1 MSSCN
6 ITDNRWFCD
15 NVKIKMGD
23 GGPGSGGNQVPDF
36 TIYHDAPGGSSNINY
51 ITATKFASS
60 DPNDPN
66 PRPIYIQA
74 TETRIEGVDDIM
86 ATFIQASNYVGGNSA
101 VNLYADN
108 NIRFTTTTAGATVNG
123 SLTINTI
130 VNAGTDTDKFLVSGA
145 SGTVKFRTGAEV
157 RSDIGAGT
165 GNGTVTSVGFSH
177 GGNAFTT
184 GGAPVT
190 SNGTISITMAG
201 SSSQYVNGAGNLTS
215 FPSIPAAANN
225 ATITIAGAD
234 GIRINNGASGNF
246 TTDQSVAETITVT
259 MDYSGADNFILGSA
273 VATGTAIQTTDKII
287 YSDVND
293 NDIYYGNVSD
303 LPFDNSGGTM
313 SSWNLTGDSGGSAQ
327 IDQGDTVDIAGGTNI
342 TTTRSSNT
350 VTITNDV
357 VNNNQLVN
365 GALYTTNTGTV
376 TGTGVST
383 RLAFWSGTSSLSSDA
398 GLTYNNAT
406 DALSVSGAVTW
417 SGGGSTE
424 SNSAYDNM
432 ITGFSD
438 GGSSTITLTLTQQD
452 GGTLTTSFGNPQ
464 GTVTEVGISH
474 TGNAFAV
481 SGTPI
486 NSSGT
491 LAIDMQ
497 GTSSQYINGAG
508 NLITFPNIPS
518 SANNPTI
525 TLTAGTG
532 LTGGGTFTLNQ
543 SGASTITFNASNN
556 GTVTQVATGSGLT
569 GGTITSTGTLS
580 VDYSSAGLIADCP
593 AGTGSISENDFIM
606 IGKDDSGSGE
616 TRTYEVQELSSF
628 FGSGSV
634 TSVSAANPTTG
645 GAASNPLFISGSSTV
660 NPTVNLNQNLI
671 TNLSNLVEVESTTGN
686 GGGVITGT
694 WNANTILEKTGSTA
708 GVYQGEVVYFGS
720 GSVAKGKLYVLKA
733 GDWVAADADD
743 VTKSQGLIAIAIAT
757 GTATAVGMLTRG
769 MYTLSYD
776 PAFDDGDILYLST
789 TEGQMY
795 YEPPSGS
802 QRVVRILATALSAS
816 SGEIFF
822 HPDNTFIEL
831 S

>member
-1 MSSCN
+1 MLH
-6 ITDNRWFCD
+6 TKEKLQNRGKLF
-15 NVKIKMGD
+15 
-23 GGPGSGGNQVPDF
+23 
-36 TIYHDAPGGSSNINY
+36 
-51 ITATKFASS
+51 FASS
-60 DPNDPN
+60 DPNDPK

-123 SLTINTI
+123 SLKINTI
-130 VNAGTDTDKFLVSGA
+130 ANAGTDTDKFLVSGA

-157 RSDIGAGT
+157 LVDIGVEDGTLTVQGT
-165 GNGTVTSVGFSH
+165 GVLGGSGT
-177 GGNAFTT
+177 FTANQST
-184 GGAPVT
+184 A
-190 SNGTISITMAG
+190 STISVTHDNSGVTAASYTAATITVNATG
-201 SSSQYVNGAGNLTS
+201 HITSASSNT
-215 FPSIPAAANN
+215 IPAAAND

-234 GIRINNGASGNF
+234 GIRINNGASGSF

-327 IDQGDTVDIAGGTNI
+327 IDQGETVDIAGGTNI

-438 GGSSTITLTLTQQD
+438 GGTSTITLTLTQQD

-491 LAIDMQ
+491 LAIEVQ

-508 NLITFPNIPS
+508 NLITFPQIPS

-569 GGTITSTGTLS
+569 GGTISSTGTVS

-616 TRTYEVQELSSF
+616 TRTYEVQELSSI
-628 FGSGSV
+628 FGTGSV

-645 GAASNPLFISGSSTV
+645 GAAANPLFITGSSTV

-686 GGGVITGT
+686 GGGVTTGT
-694 WNANTILEKTGSTA
+694 WNANTILEKTSNTDND
-708 GVYQGEVVYFGS
+708 YQGEIVYFGTAAS
-720 GSVAKGKLYVLKA
+720 SPLAQGKLYIYTTTDGQWAAAK
-733 GDWVAADADD
+733 ADA
-743 VTKSQGLIAIAIAT
+743 VGTSAGLLAIAL
-757 GTATAVGMLTRG
+757 GTTVSAGMFTRG
-769 MYTLSYD
+769 MYTNSYTTT
-776 PAFDDGDILYLST
+776 GSSNGSILYIDSVNAGSMT
-789 TEGQMY
+789 H
-795 YEPPSGS
+795 EPPSGTGKF
-802 QRVVRILATALSAS
+802 VRIIATQLDSTN
-816 SGEIFF
+816 GQIFF

-831 S
+831 A